1 MINLRIASAVMPA
14 LLLTLPLFA
23 QSDRGTITGR
33 VVDTTEAV
41 IANAMVTVINQDTG
55 IRSVTQTGATGNYV
69 VPQLAVGRY
78 EIQIEA
84 PGFRKYVRRD
94 TELSVAQTLTLNV
107 TLEVG
112 QVDQMVEVTA
122 AAPLLESSTSD
133 LGTVVTSERVVDL
146 PLAVSGN
153 MRHPGAFVF
162 LAPGVTG
169 DTSNTQINGST
180 NRSKEILVDGIGSTS
195 PESGGLLFTYPPVE
209 AISEF
214 KLLSSGF
221 SAEYGRTGAG
231 FEIYTTKSGTNQ
243 LHGSLWEYLRND
255 ALDARGFIART
266 RPVNRQNEFG
276 AALGGPVRLPGYDGR
291 NKTFFH
297 FVYGGFRFRAGALNE
312 LATMPTLAMARGDF
326 SGVTRGGQPLT
337 IYDPATTRP
346 DGQGGF
352 TRDPFPGNI
361 IPRERF
367 STVSANM
374 LQFVPAP
381 SNANQLN
388 NFQVVGSQ
396 RIDRDVYT
404 GKLDH
409 QFSDRNRSTSSC
421 TSTSSR
427 RSRRSVCRAH

>member
-1 MINLRIASAVMPA
+1 
-14 LLLTLPLFA
+14 
-23 QSDRGTITGR
+23 
-33 VVDTTEAV
+33 
-41 IANAMVTVINQDTG
+41 
-55 IRSVTQTGATGNYV
+55 
-69 VPQLAVGRY
+69 VGRY

-112 QVDQMVEVTA
+112 QVDQTIEVTA

-133 LGTVVTSERVVDL
+133 LGTGVTRERVVDL
-146 PLAVSGN
+146 PLAVAGN

-169 DTSNTQINGST
+169 DTSNTQINGSQ

-209 AISEF
+209 SISEF

-231 FEIYTTKSGTNQ
+231 FEIYTTKSGTNR
-243 LHGSLWEYLRND
+243 LHGSLWEYFRND
-255 ALDARGFIART
+255 VLDARGFIART
-266 RPVNRQNEFG
+266 RAVNRQNEFG
-276 AALGGPVRLPGYDGR
+276 GAIGGPVLLPRYNGR

-297 FVYGGFRFRAGALNE
+297 FVYGGFRYRAGALNE
-312 LATMPTLAMARGDF
+312 LATMPTAAMVRGDF
-326 SGVTRGGQPLT
+326 SGVVRGSTPLV
-337 IYDPATTRP
+337 IYDPGSTRS

-352 TRDPFPGNI
+352 ARDAFPGNI

-367 STVSANM
+367 SAVSANI
-374 LQFVPAP
+374 LRFVPAP

-388 NFQVVGSQ
+388 NFQVVGNQ
-396 RIDRDVYT
+396 RIDRDV
-404 GKLDH
+404 
-409 QFSDRNRSTSSC
+409 
-421 TSTSSR
+421 
-427 RSRRSVCRAH
+427 